1 MEIRDLPLPP
11 SSEPLREILRLITDL
26 TRAVEKQVEGVP
38 GKEGLLQ
45 RIRPQQEEFRT
56 AIRTTAP
63 CFVPKFRDP
72 EADSAHSEEGPR
84 EMSTQSGSS
93 EDWEPYR
100 RLPFLEGEEDYEE
113 IGLCDEQEIFID
125 DVLETAKWY
134 AIVNISHPLP
144 PPTATFQSRAVTREL
159 PNNYPFIVQR
169 GYIIDTVRRWDDPT
183 TTLFE
188 FTVKKLKEMTSRV
201 IDTQFERYA
210 HGNLKQRV
218 L

>member
-38 GKEGLLQ
+38 GREGLLQ

-144 PPTATFQSRAVTREL
+144 PANGDFSIQGGHARTAQQLPLHSSTRVHHRHS
-159 PNNYPFIVQR
+159 PSMGRPHNDV
-169 GYIIDTVRRWDDPT
+169 VRVYSQETKGND
-183 TTLFE
+183 
-188 FTVKKLKEMTSRV
+188 VA
-201 IDTQFERYA
+201 RY
-210 HGNLKQRV
+210 
-218 L
+218 